1 MAKQIEHLSGRV
13 KLRSPSDLDSS
24 RYTYLSLEQAEPNLG
39 VPDSSGALVVSSLDG
54 IRSFTT
60 APILSGVSFKTGA
73 LDSADSASLYAL
85 FIKGSPLD
93 GSIDSIGYRRL
104 DGSIFEIDTLDTVTD
119 RGNVT
124 LNSIQVGSLIV
135 DGIVTTSSL
144 RGYSALVGT
153 ASSATTTFV
162 VTVAPKTTNHRY
174 YQTGSALGYVIDGI
188 QSPFLTL
195 LPGKTY
201 RFNQDDG
208 SNNTH
213 QLLFYYDAAR
223 TTQYTT
229 NVTTNGSAGSAGSYT
244 EIVVTDT
251 TPVVLH
257 YQCVNHGYMGNAAQ
271 FNSNVVDTP
280 YQIIA
285 RSGLNV
291 IGSSTFTGVIDA
303 DSDVRVGNKLFIG
316 NVDSGTSNRTLFLDE
331 TTGEVIAGTVDF
343 SDIPNQISLINTND
357 SQEHYLVFTQLSS
370 GDDSAKTDLDLTY
383 NAGLNRLTLGRLILN
398 QLSNQP
404 DETTILSI
412 NDSNEIGFRTLSSLL
427 DSVSEI
433 DTLHTVTTRGDST
446 DNAITVRKITTTDSA
461 YVGSNL
467 QFAGQFLD
475 GSSRRLVIYDSSGAI
490 LWG

>member
-13 KLRSPSDLDSS
+13 KLRSPNDLDSS

-60 APILSGVSFKTGA
+60 APILSGVSFKIGA
-73 LDSADSASLYAL
+73 LDSADSSSLYAL

-93 GSIDSIGYRRL
+93 GTIDSIGYRRL
-104 DGSIFEIDTLDTVTD
+104 DGTIFEIDTLDTVTN

-124 LNSIQVGSLIV
+124 LNSIQIG
-135 DGIVTTSSL
+135 
-144 RGYSALVGT
+144 ALV
-153 ASSATTTFV
+153 ADSATFAGDVTINGGLRVNGTTTTLNS
-162 VTVAPKTTNHRY
+162 TVLTINDKNIVLADSAPDAAAADSAGITIRGANAHIFYKSATDTWNFNKT
-174 YQTGSALGYVIDGI
+174 SV
-188 QSPFLTL
+188 F
-195 LPGKTY
+195 
-201 RFNQDDG
+201 
-208 SNNTH
+208 SNNI
-213 QLLFYYDAAR
+213 
-223 TTQYTT
+223 
-229 NVTTNGSAGSAGSYT
+229 
-244 EIVVTDT
+244 EI
-251 TPVVLH
+251 
-257 YQCVNHGYMGNAAQ
+257 
-271 FNSNVVDTP
+271 
-280 YQIIA
+280 
-285 RSGLNV
+285 
-291 IGSSTFTGVIDA
+291 
-303 DSDVRVGNKLFIG
+303 GNKLFIG
-316 NVDSGTSNRTLFLDE
+316 TVDSGTSNRTLFLDE

-343 SDIPNQISLINTND
+343 SDIPNQISLISTND

-412 NDSNEIGFRTLSSLL
+412 NDSNEIGFRTLASLL
-427 DSVSEI
+427 DSVSET
-433 DTLHTVTTRGDST
+433 DTLDTVTTRGDST

-467 QFAGQFLD
+467 QFGGQLLD
-475 GSSRRLVIYDSSGAI
+475 ASGRRLVIYDSSGGI

>member
-1 MAKQIEHLSGRV
+1 MAKRIQHVSGRV
-13 KLRSPSDLDSS
+13 KLRSSSDLDSS

-60 APILSGVSFKTGA
+60 APILSGVSFKIGA
-73 LDSADSASLYAL
+73 LDSADSSSLYAL

-93 GSIDSIGYRRL
+93 GTIDSIGYRRL
-104 DGSIFEIDTLDTVTD
+104 DGTIFEIDTLDTVTN

-124 LNSIQVGSLIV
+124 LNSIQIG
-135 DGIVTTSSL
+135 
-144 RGYSALVGT
+144 ALVADSATFAGDVTINGGLRVNGT
-153 ASSATTTFV
+153 TTTLNSTVLTINDKNIVLADSAPDASSADSAGITIRGANAHIFYKSAADTWNFN
-162 VTVAPKTTNHRY
+162 KT
-174 YQTGSALGYVIDGI
+174 SV
-188 QSPFLTL
+188 F
-195 LPGKTY
+195 
-201 RFNQDDG
+201 
-208 SNNTH
+208 SNNI
-213 QLLFYYDAAR
+213 
-223 TTQYTT
+223 
-229 NVTTNGSAGSAGSYT
+229 
-244 EIVVTDT
+244 EI
-251 TPVVLH
+251 
-257 YQCVNHGYMGNAAQ
+257 
-271 FNSNVVDTP
+271 
-280 YQIIA
+280 
-285 RSGLNV
+285 
-291 IGSSTFTGVIDA
+291 
-303 DSDVRVGNKLFIG
+303 GNKLFIG
-316 NVDSGTSNRTLFLDE
+316 TVDSGTSNRTLFLDE
-331 TTGEVIAGTVDF
+331 ITGEVIAGTVGL
-343 SDIPNQISLINTND
+343 SDIPNQISLISTND

-475 GSSRRLVIYDSSGAI
+475 GSGRRLVIYDSSGGI

>member
-13 KLRSPSDLDSS
+13 KLRSPSNLDSS

-60 APILSGVSFKTGA
+60 APILSGVSFKIGA
-73 LDSADSASLYAL
+73 LDSADSSSLYAL

-93 GSIDSIGYRRL
+93 GTIDSIGYRRL
-104 DGSIFEIDTLDTVTD
+104 DGTIFEIDTLDTVTN

-124 LNSIQVGSLIV
+124 LNSIQIG
-135 DGIVTTSSL
+135 
-144 RGYSALVGT
+144 ALVADSATFAGDVTINGGLRVNGT
-153 ASSATTTFV
+153 TTTLNSTVLTINDKNIVLADSAPDASSADSAGITIRGANAHIFYKSAADTWNFN
-162 VTVAPKTTNHRY
+162 KT
-174 YQTGSALGYVIDGI
+174 SV
-188 QSPFLTL
+188 F
-195 LPGKTY
+195 
-201 RFNQDDG
+201 
-208 SNNTH
+208 SNNI
-213 QLLFYYDAAR
+213 
-223 TTQYTT
+223 
-229 NVTTNGSAGSAGSYT
+229 
-244 EIVVTDT
+244 EI
-251 TPVVLH
+251 
-257 YQCVNHGYMGNAAQ
+257 
-271 FNSNVVDTP
+271 
-280 YQIIA
+280 
-285 RSGLNV
+285 
-291 IGSSTFTGVIDA
+291 
-303 DSDVRVGNKLFIG
+303 GNKLFIG
-316 NVDSGTSNRTLFLDE
+316 TVDSGTSNRTLFLDE
-331 TTGEVIAGTVDF
+331 ITGEVIAGTVDI
-343 SDIPNQISLINTND
+343 SDIPNQISLISTND

-475 GSSRRLVIYDSSGAI
+475 GSGRRLVIYDSSGGI

>member
-1 MAKQIEHLSGRV
+1 MAKRIQHVSGRV
-13 KLRSPSDLDSS
+13 KLRSSSDLDSS

-60 APILSGVSFKTGA
+60 APILSGVSFKIGA
-73 LDSADSASLYAL
+73 LDSADSSSLYAL

-93 GSIDSIGYRRL
+93 GTIDSIGYRRL
-104 DGSIFEIDTLDTVTD
+104 DGTIFEIDTLDTVTN

-124 LNSIQVGSLIV
+124 LNSIQIG
-135 DGIVTTSSL
+135 
-144 RGYSALVGT
+144 ALVADSATFAGDVTINGGLRVNGT
-153 ASSATTTFV
+153 TTTLNSTVLTINDKNIVLADSAPDASSADSAGITIRGANAHIFYKSAADTWNFN
-162 VTVAPKTTNHRY
+162 KT
-174 YQTGSALGYVIDGI
+174 SV
-188 QSPFLTL
+188 F
-195 LPGKTY
+195 
-201 RFNQDDG
+201 
-208 SNNTH
+208 SNNI
-213 QLLFYYDAAR
+213 
-223 TTQYTT
+223 
-229 NVTTNGSAGSAGSYT
+229 
-244 EIVVTDT
+244 EI
-251 TPVVLH
+251 
-257 YQCVNHGYMGNAAQ
+257 
-271 FNSNVVDTP
+271 
-280 YQIIA
+280 
-285 RSGLNV
+285 
-291 IGSSTFTGVIDA
+291 
-303 DSDVRVGNKLFIG
+303 GNKLFIG
-316 NVDSGTSNRTLFLDE
+316 TVDSGTSNRTLFLDE
-331 TTGEVIAGTVDF
+331 ITGEVIAGTVDI
-343 SDIPNQISLINTND
+343 SDIPNQISLISTND

-475 GSSRRLVIYDSSGAI
+475 GSGRRLVIYDSSGGI

>member
-1 MAKQIEHLSGRV
+1 MAKRIQHVSGRV
-13 KLRSPSDLDSS
+13 KLRSSSDLDSS

-60 APILSGVSFKTGA
+60 APILSGVSFKIGA
-73 LDSADSASLYAL
+73 LDSADSSSLYAL

-93 GSIDSIGYRRL
+93 GTIDSIGYRRL
-104 DGSIFEIDTLDTVTD
+104 DGTIFEIDTLDTVTN

-124 LNSIQVGSLIV
+124 LNSIQIG
-135 DGIVTTSSL
+135 
-144 RGYSALVGT
+144 ALVADSATFAGDVTINGGLRVNGT
-153 ASSATTTFV
+153 TTTLNSTVLTINDKNIVLADSAPDASSADSAGITIRGANAHIFYKSAADTWNFN
-162 VTVAPKTTNHRY
+162 KT
-174 YQTGSALGYVIDGI
+174 SV
-188 QSPFLTL
+188 F
-195 LPGKTY
+195 
-201 RFNQDDG
+201 
-208 SNNTH
+208 SNNI
-213 QLLFYYDAAR
+213 
-223 TTQYTT
+223 
-229 NVTTNGSAGSAGSYT
+229 
-244 EIVVTDT
+244 EI
-251 TPVVLH
+251 
-257 YQCVNHGYMGNAAQ
+257 
-271 FNSNVVDTP
+271 
-280 YQIIA
+280 
-285 RSGLNV
+285 
-291 IGSSTFTGVIDA
+291 
-303 DSDVRVGNKLFIG
+303 GNKLFIG
-316 NVDSGTSNRTLFLDE
+316 TVDSGTSNRTLFLDE
-331 TTGEVIAGTVDF
+331 ITGEVIAGTVDI
-343 SDIPNQISLINTND
+343 SDIPNQISLISTND

-467 QFAGQFLD
+467 QFGGQLLD
-475 GSSRRLVIYDSSGAI
+475 GSGRRLVIYDSSGGI

>member
-13 KLRSPSDLDSS
+13 KLRSPSNLDSS

-60 APILSGVSFKTGA
+60 APILSGVSFKIGA
-73 LDSADSASLYAL
+73 LDSADSSSLYAL

-93 GSIDSIGYRRL
+93 GTIDSIGYRRL
-104 DGSIFEIDTLDTVTD
+104 DGTIFEIDTLDTVTN

-124 LNSIQVGSLIV
+124 LNSIQIG
-135 DGIVTTSSL
+135 
-144 RGYSALVGT
+144 ALVADSATFAGDVTINGGLRVNGT
-153 ASSATTTFV
+153 TTTLNSTVLTINDKNIVLADSAPDASSADSAGITIRGANAHIFYKSAADTWNFN
-162 VTVAPKTTNHRY
+162 KT
-174 YQTGSALGYVIDGI
+174 SV
-188 QSPFLTL
+188 F
-195 LPGKTY
+195 
-201 RFNQDDG
+201 
-208 SNNTH
+208 SNNI
-213 QLLFYYDAAR
+213 
-223 TTQYTT
+223 
-229 NVTTNGSAGSAGSYT
+229 
-244 EIVVTDT
+244 EI
-251 TPVVLH
+251 
-257 YQCVNHGYMGNAAQ
+257 
-271 FNSNVVDTP
+271 
-280 YQIIA
+280 
-285 RSGLNV
+285 
-291 IGSSTFTGVIDA
+291 
-303 DSDVRVGNKLFIG
+303 GNKLFIG
-316 NVDSGTSNRTLFLDE
+316 TVDSGTSNRTLFLDE
-331 TTGEVIAGTVDF
+331 ITGEVIAGTVGS
-343 SDIPNQISLINTND
+343 SDIPNQISLISTND

-475 GSSRRLVIYDSSGAI
+475 GSGRRLVIYDSSGGI

>member
-13 KLRSPSDLDSS
+13 KLRSPSNLDSS

-60 APILSGVSFKTGA
+60 APILSGVSFKIGA

-93 GSIDSIGYRRL
+93 GTIDSIGYRRL
-104 DGSIFEIDTLDTVTD
+104 DGTIFEIDTLDTVTN

-124 LNSIQVGSLIV
+124 LNSIQIG
-135 DGIVTTSSL
+135 
-144 RGYSALVGT
+144 ALVADSATFAGDVTINGGLRVNGT
-153 ASSATTTFV
+153 TTTLNSTVLTINDKNIVLADSAPDASSADSAGITIRGANAHIFYKSAADTWNFN
-162 VTVAPKTTNHRY
+162 KT
-174 YQTGSALGYVIDGI
+174 SV
-188 QSPFLTL
+188 F
-195 LPGKTY
+195 
-201 RFNQDDG
+201 
-208 SNNTH
+208 SNNI
-213 QLLFYYDAAR
+213 
-223 TTQYTT
+223 
-229 NVTTNGSAGSAGSYT
+229 
-244 EIVVTDT
+244 EI
-251 TPVVLH
+251 
-257 YQCVNHGYMGNAAQ
+257 
-271 FNSNVVDTP
+271 
-280 YQIIA
+280 
-285 RSGLNV
+285 
-291 IGSSTFTGVIDA
+291 
-303 DSDVRVGNKLFIG
+303 GNKLFIG
-316 NVDSGTSNRTLFLDE
+316 TVDSGTSNRTLFLDE
-331 TTGEVIAGTVDF
+331 ITGEVIAGTVGS
-343 SDIPNQISLINTND
+343 SDIPNQISLISTND

-475 GSSRRLVIYDSSGAI
+475 GSGRRLVIYDSSGGI

>member
-13 KLRSPSDLDSS
+13 KLRSPSNLDSS

-60 APILSGVSFKTGA
+60 APILSGVSFKIGA
-73 LDSADSASLYAL
+73 LDSADSSSLYAL

-93 GSIDSIGYRRL
+93 GTIDSIGYRRL
-104 DGSIFEIDTLDTVTD
+104 DGTIFEIDTLDTVTN

-124 LNSIQVGSLIV
+124 LNSIQIG
-135 DGIVTTSSL
+135 
-144 RGYSALVGT
+144 ALVADSATFAGDVTINGGLRVNGT
-153 ASSATTTFV
+153 TTTLNSTVLTINDKNIVLADSAPDASSADSAGITIRGANAHIFYKSAADTWNFN
-162 VTVAPKTTNHRY
+162 KT
-174 YQTGSALGYVIDGI
+174 SV
-188 QSPFLTL
+188 F
-195 LPGKTY
+195 
-201 RFNQDDG
+201 
-208 SNNTH
+208 SNNI
-213 QLLFYYDAAR
+213 
-223 TTQYTT
+223 
-229 NVTTNGSAGSAGSYT
+229 
-244 EIVVTDT
+244 EI
-251 TPVVLH
+251 
-257 YQCVNHGYMGNAAQ
+257 
-271 FNSNVVDTP
+271 
-280 YQIIA
+280 
-285 RSGLNV
+285 
-291 IGSSTFTGVIDA
+291 
-303 DSDVRVGNKLFIG
+303 GNKLFIG
-316 NVDSGTSNRTLFLDE
+316 TVDSGTSNRTLFLDE
-331 TTGEVIAGTVDF
+331 ITGEVIAGTVGS
-343 SDIPNQISLINTND
+343 SDIPNQISLISTND

-427 DSVSEI
+427 DSVTEI

-475 GSSRRLVIYDSSGAI
+475 GSGRRLVIYDSSGGI